1 VPSGIYWRLCRQAF
15 IGGFAVNLL
24 PAALHLSLC
33 HQSDKIFTD
42 VPMARWLT
50 FDRNTASALR
60 KQLPREQVFEHGAR
74 NAVEYASGSNQT
86 LVTLLPPGSSSEV
99 AIAVFRQPAA
109 KLGSSPKPVLVQKP
123 AAKEQPLQ
131 AAPSA
136 WKVVEPAPP
145 ASAPASAVPEVP
157 KSKAPTPVPQTPA
170 SRNPEASLPFVRQKT
185 PQVRAGGILGTR
197 DELVFE
203 EEPVAKVKKN
213 WWQRFWEDED

>member
-1 VPSGIYWRLCRQAF
+1 
-15 IGGFAVNLL
+15 
-24 PAALHLSLC
+24 
-33 HQSDKIFTD
+33 
-42 VPMARWLT
+42 MARWLT

-74 NAVEYASGSNQT
+74 NAVEYASGSNQN
-86 LVTLLPPGSSSEV
+86 LVTLLPTGSSSEV

-109 KLGSSPKPVLVQKP
+109 KLASAPKPVLVQKP

-145 ASAPASAVPEVP
+145 ASAQSAYQRAKVKNASAD
-157 KSKAPTPVPQTPA
+157 PA
-170 SRNPEASLPFVRQKT
+170 NAIGRNPEVNLPFVRQKP
-185 PQVRAGGILGTR
+185 PQYRAGGILGTR

-213 WWQRFWEDED
+213 WWQRFWEDDD

>member
-1 VPSGIYWRLCRQAF
+1 
-15 IGGFAVNLL
+15 
-24 PAALHLSLC
+24 
-33 HQSDKIFTD
+33 
-42 VPMARWLT
+42 MARWLT

-74 NAVEYASGSNQT
+74 NAVEYASGSNQN
-86 LVTLLPPGSSSEV
+86 LVTLLPTGSSSEV

-109 KLGSSPKPVLVQKP
+109 KPAPVPKPVLVEKP
-123 AAKEQPLQ
+123 APAMKEQSPLQ

-145 ASAPASAVPEVP
+145 ISATPASAIPAMP
-157 KSKAPTPVPQTPA
+157 KAKAPAPTPQTP
-170 SRNPEASLPFVRQKT
+170 SGRNPEASLPFVRQKA
-185 PQVRAGGILGTR
+185 PQYRAGGILGTR

-213 WWQRFWEDED
+213 WWQRFWEEDD